1 MKIIKYPDEMQHVGR
16 SLLLE
21 GKAIGFV
28 PTMGFLHEGHLSL
41 MRKAGEDNQVVAVSI
56 FVNPTQFDP
65 HEDLK
70 AYPSDMEGDI
80 QKLETAGVDL
90 LFTPLREQM
99 YSGKFSTTIDVG
111 PVQSLLCGRTRPGH
125 FNGVATVVAKLFN
138 IVQPD
143 RAYFG
148 SKDYQQALIMK
159 NMVQNLNFNVEIVT
173 CPTVRE
179 TDGLAMSSRNSYL
192 SAKERKHA
200 SALYKALKLAESL
213 IKSGQNSASHIQMAM
228 RQIVENEGLTR
239 IDYIS
244 VVHPQTLQPLSVI
257 QTPVLIALAVWVGN
271 ARLIDNLLIE

>member
-1 MKIIKYPDEMQHVGR
+1 MKIIKSPDEMQHACR
-16 SLLLE
+16 SMLLE

-28 PTMGFLHEGHLSL
+28 PTMGYLHDGHLSL
-41 MRKAGEDNQVVAVSI
+41 MRKATEDNHVVAVSI
-56 FVNPTQFDP
+56 FVNPTQFGP

-99 YSGKFSTTIDVG
+99 YSDKFSTTIDVG

-125 FNGVATVVAKLFN
+125 FNGVATVVAKLLN
-138 IVQPD
+138 IVQPA

-148 SKDYQQALIMK
+148 SKDYQQALIIK
-159 NMVQNLNFNVEIVT
+159 NMVRDLNFNVEIVI
-173 CPTVRE
+173 CPTVRDS
-179 TDGLAMSSRNSYL
+179 DGLAMSSRNSYL
-192 SAKERKHA
+192 SAKERKQA
-200 SALYKALKLAESL
+200 AALYKALKSAESL
-213 IKSGQNSASHIQMAM
+213 IRSGHNSASHIYMAV
-228 RQIVENEGLTR
+228 RQIIESEGLTR

-244 VVHPQTLQPLSVI
+244 IVHPETLQQLSMI
-257 QTPVLIALAVWVGN
+257 QTPVLLALAVWVGN